1 MINPILVAMMI
12 MSVFL
17 IFWSIFLILTVQN
30 LRKIDQIPLDT
41 KKKMK
46 YQPLVSIIIPTRNEA
61 DRIENC
67 IKTLKKQTYQK
78 LEIIIVDD
86 STDNTIEI
94 IKKLI
99 GDDKRFKIIKQNKLP
114 KGWVGKSY
122 ALQQASKLATGE
134 WILFLDADIA
144 LHPTTVENTLYYA
157 IEHKSDLLSLIPRLI
172 CKTFWEKVIQPI
184 VGGLILLVCPPF
196 LANDPKSKI
205 AFAMGPFILIK
216 KKVFDKVGGYS
227 TIRDKITDD
236 VELARIV
243 KKSGFKITLING
255 QDALYLRMYRNF
267 KDLWMG
273 WSKNIFL
280 GFTYL
285 YNINSRILRVLI
297 AIGGALA
304 IFTLISLPFF
314 IALTSGIGVL
324 LGFTNLLSLF
334 IFSFFAWTAATI
346 MQMYL
351 YKIYK
356 AYPKYSVASFLGGL
370 IVTVIFLSSA
380 AKVLTRK
387 GVVWKGRLYYNK
399 TPLVEKQ

>member
-1 MINPILVAMMI
+1 MIDPILSAMII

-17 IFWSIFLILTVQN
+17 IFWSIFLVLNILN
-30 LRKIDQIPLDT
+30 LRKIDRLPLNI

-46 YQPLVSIIIPTRNEA
+46 YQPLISVIIPTRNEA

-86 STDNTIEI
+86 STDNTIEV
-94 IKKLI
+94 IKKLV

-114 KGWVGKSY
+114 KGWVGKSH
-122 ALQQASKLATGE
+122 ALQQASKLATGK

-144 LHPTTVENTLYYA
+144 LHPTTVENALYYA
-157 IEHKSDLLSLIPRLI
+157 VEHKSDLLSLIPRLI

-205 AFAMGPFILIK
+205 AFAMGPFILIR
-216 KKVFDKVGGYS
+216 KKVFDKVGGYQK
-227 TIRDKITDD
+227 IRDKITDD

-243 KKSGFKITLING
+243 KQSGFKITLING

-285 YNINSRILRVLI
+285 YNINSRILRFLI
-297 AIGGALA
+297 AIGGAFA
-304 IFTLISLPFF
+304 IFTLITLPFF
-314 IALTSGIGVL
+314 ITAGSGLGALLCGTRFL
-324 LGFTNLLSLF
+324 QLF
-334 IFSFFAWTAATI
+334 IFSFSTWAAATF
-346 MQMYL
+346 MLAYL
-351 YKIYK
+351 HKIYK
-356 AYPKYSVASFLGGL
+356 AYPKYATASFLGGL
-370 IVTVIFLSSA
+370 VVAAIFLNSA
-380 AKVLTRK
+380 IKVLTQK
-387 GVVWKGRLYYNK
+387 GVIWKGRVYYSK
-399 TPLVEKQ
+399 KAPLVK

>member
-1 MINPILVAMMI
+1 MVDLILISTAIII
-12 MSVFL
+12 MFL
-17 IFWSIFLILTVQN
+17 IFWFLFLVLTILN
-30 LRKIDQIPLDT
+30 LRKIDRLPLNAKRT
-41 KKKMK
+41 IK
-46 YQPLVSIIIPTRNEA
+46 QLPLISVIIPTRNEA
-61 DRIENC
+61 DRVENC
-67 IKTLKKQTYQK
+67 IKTLKKQSYSK
-78 LEIIIVDD
+78 FEVIIVDD
-86 STDNTIEI
+86 STDNTVEVL
-94 IKKLI
+94 KKLI
-99 GDDKRFKIIKQNKLP
+99 DGDQRFKIIKQNRLP
-114 KGWVGKSY
+114 DGWVGKSF
-122 ALQQASKLATGE
+122 ALQQASREARGE
-134 WILFLDADIA
+134 WLLFLDADIA
-144 LHPTTVENTLYYA
+144 LHPKTMENALYYA
-157 IEHKSDLLSLIPRLI
+157 VKHKSDLLSLIPRLI

-243 KKSGFKITLING
+243 KQSGFKITLING

-285 YNINSRILRVLI
+285 YNINSRILRAFI

-304 IFTLISLPFF
+304 IFVLISLPFF
-314 IALTSGIGVL
+314 IILTSGVGVL

-334 IFSFFAWTAATI
+334 IFSFSAWTAATI

-351 YKIYK
+351 HKIYK

-370 IVTVIFLSSA
+370 VVTAIFLSSA